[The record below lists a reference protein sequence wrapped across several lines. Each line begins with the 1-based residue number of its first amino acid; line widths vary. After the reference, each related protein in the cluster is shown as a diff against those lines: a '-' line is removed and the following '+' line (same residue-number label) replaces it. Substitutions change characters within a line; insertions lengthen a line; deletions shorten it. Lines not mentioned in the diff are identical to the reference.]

1 MSNENRVKH
10 AVTVRTPLVEEL
22 FGPPGPEPVRW
33 ERPSPDPAKP
43 GYCPVCDRRVVTTRL
58 EEHLG
63 CYDPDATC
71 STTEVAAWL
80 GVGPAL
86 P

>member
-10 AVTVRTPLVEEL
+10 AVTVRTALVEEL
-22 FGPPGPEPVRW
+22 FGPPGPEPVQW
-33 ERPSPDPAKP
+33 VRPAPDPARP
-43 GYCPVCDRRVVTTRL
+43 GFCPVCGRRAVAERL

-71 STTEVAAWL
+71 STAEVAAWL
-80 GVGPAL
+80 GVTVG
-86 P
+86 